1 MNLTEDQKEKF
12 KRKIERERKVRIL
25 LELFG
30 QGLFLKILVGVVT
43 YLSLVKYKKR
53 RSSWRKEEK

>member
-12 KRKIERERKVRIL
+12 KRKIEGERKVRIL
-25 LELFG
+25 VELFG
-30 QGLFLKILVGVVT
+30 QGFFLKILVGVVT